1 MRLRLSYLL
10 RLCISYKGSRR
21 SPKKVTVTLTATAQ
35 LILAVLV
42 FLASA
47 LYASVGHAG
56 ASGDIAAMGLVGV
69 PAADMKPVALV
80 LNLFVASIG
89 TYRFYRAG
97 YFSWS
102 LLWPFVIT
110 SVPFAFV
117 GGRITLPGTIY
128 RPLVGT
134 VLIYAAYRLVA
145 LSRRKGEL
153 EASKGAPL
161 FPAMLWGAVIGL
173 LSGLTGVGGGIFLSP
188 LLLLMGW
195 AETRQSAGVS
205 AAFILANSTAGLA
218 GNVAVVHNL
227 PPMLWWLIPAAILG
241 GIVGSELGS
250 RRLDP
255 TVLRRL
261 LAVALVIASVKMI
274 LPH

>member
-1 MRLRLSYLL
+1 M
-10 RLCISYKGSRR
+10 
-21 SPKKVTVTLTATAQ
+21 TETLTTTAQ
-35 LILAVLV
+35 IILSLLV

-69 PAADMKPVALV
+69 PAEQMKPVALV
-80 LNLFVASIG
+80 LNLFVATIG

-110 SVPFAFV
+110 SVPFAFL
-117 GGRITLPGTIY
+117 GGRITLPNTIY
-128 RPLVGT
+128 RPIVGV
-134 VLIYAAYRLVA
+134 VLLYAAYRLVR
-145 LSRRKGEL
+145 LTTRRNEP
-153 EASKGAPL
+153 EPNKGAPL
-161 FPAMLWGAVIGL
+161 IPAMLWGSIIGL

-195 AETRQSAGVS
+195 AETRESAGVS
-205 AAFILANSTAGLA
+205 AAFILANSIAGLA
-218 GNVAVVHNL
+218 GNIATVHKL
-227 PPMLWWLIPAAILG
+227 PHMIVWLIPAAIVG

-250 RRLDP
+250 RRLNP
-255 TVLRRL
+255 TALRRL
-261 LAVALVIASVKMI
+261 LAVALVIAAVKMI
-274 LPH
+274 LPK